1 MVLNVQAI
9 YRDGQLQL
17 LESVDLRDGQQ
28 VQVSIEVTNERE
40 MLKDILGDLVMWS
53 NPDDNS
59 EAWVEALSP
68 EIDRAYQGNSP
79 LSQIVIEERGYG

>member
-1 MVLNVQAI
+1 MVFNVQAI

-17 LESVDLRDGQQ
+17 LESVDSRDGQQ
-28 VQVSIEVTNERE
+28 VQISIEVPNERE
-40 MLKDILGDLVMWS
+40 VLKDILGDLITWS

-68 EIDRAYQGNSP
+68 EIDHAYQGIPP
-79 LSQIVIEERGYG
+79 LS